1 MKKFIVFLVGLIIVI
16 SCRMFLENNFNKLNK
31 ETGDLI
37 ENNITNEVIQ
47 EKKIDDWRIRLVN
60 YENVL
65 PDNYEIELKNID
77 STRQFDARAIE
88 ELINMMTA
96 MKKDGITN
104 IWVQS
109 SYRSITRQ
117 REIFDKK
124 VNTYLLQ
131 GKTQEEAERLTL
143 QTINKPGTSDH
154 NLGLAVDFNYIDY
167 AFDEL
172 KGFKWLQQNA
182 EKYGFILRYRKDK
195 EDITKVNYEP
205 WHWRYVGVEHA
216 KKINELDFCLEE
228 YIDFLKEN

>member
-216 KKINELDFCLEE
+216 KKINELDF
-228 YIDFLKEN
+228 LKEN